1 MEDQWAELEQRYQ
14 ELGERLAQ
22 LQIARDVPE
31 LKRVSRLKARL
42 EKPVSLYR
50 EWKHLGHDLTEGR
63 VLLEEAHD
71 EELAR
76 EMAEMA
82 RRREQL
88 AEELVI
94 ALLPRDENDDKDV
107 IIEIRGGTGGDEAAI
122 FAGDLLRMYSR
133 YADSR
138 GWKVELMS
146 ATEAEMGGYKE
157 VIVSV
162 QGTEAYSHFKH
173 ESGVHRV
180 QRVPQTESSGRIHT
194 STATVAVMPEAE
206 EVDVEINTNDLEIDT
221 YRASGPGGQH
231 MQKNETAV
239 RITHKPTG
247 IVVASQSQRSQGQNK
262 TLALRVLRARIQE
275 KAQEEAKAEIAATR
289 KLLVGTGDRGEKIR
303 TYNYLQ
309 DRITDHR
316 VKRDWHGIPAILNGD
331 LGDIVEALRRQERAE
346 LLRQVAEESAAR

>member
-1 MEDQWAELEQRYQ
+1 MEDKWAELEQRYQ

-31 LKRVSRLKARL
+31 LKRVSRIKARL

-50 EWKHLGHDLTEGR
+50 EWKRLGHDLTEGR

-71 EELAR
+71 EELAQ
-76 EMAEMA
+76 EMEEMA

-107 IIEIRGGTGGDEAAI
+107 IIEIRAGTGGDEAAI

-157 VIVSV
+157 VIVSA

-194 STATVAVMPEAE
+194 STATVAVMPEVE

-331 LGDIVEALRRQERAE
+331 LGDIVEALRRQEREE
-346 LLRQVAEESAAR
+346 LLRQVAEEAAAR